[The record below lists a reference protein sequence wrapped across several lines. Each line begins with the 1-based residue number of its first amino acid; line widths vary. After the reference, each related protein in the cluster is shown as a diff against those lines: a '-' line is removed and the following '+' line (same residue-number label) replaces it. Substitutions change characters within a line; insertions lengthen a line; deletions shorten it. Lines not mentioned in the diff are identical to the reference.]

1 MTKMTARLAAS
12 ARDVSQSLFSLSFNM
27 AGLVAGALIASYF
40 DLISAIP
47 WALVIYPGILSI
59 RGAIGGLFSGRVSTA
74 LHIGTI
80 KPRFTENTRYAGVL
94 FHSITALTLISSVA
108 MGSVGSLFSLFVA
121 GATALD
127 ALRIMLA
134 VTATMGASIVFIS
147 PITFWVSV
155 VSYRRG
161 LNPDIVV
168 YPVISTVADI
178 VVTACYLA
186 TLGLVIRFPE
196 ASWWVLGLVDLV
208 FVAFVGRRLREDMK
222 EEDFVETIREF
233 LITLFF
239 VSLIVNVTG
248 SALSRITESIGRRPE
263 VYMIY
268 PALIDTV
275 GDVGSIVG
283 STATTKMA
291 LGLIP
296 SRLSSMRQHLGE
308 IRSAWAA
315 SVVMFGVYSVTS
327 SLIYGIGV
335 FRSLFLRLIATNLLV
350 IPIIVMVSY
359 AVAIETRRRGMDPD
373 NFIIPIETSLS
384 DGITTIAL
392 LLVISLGVG

>member
-1 MTKMTARLAAS
+1 MTKITARIAAS
-12 ARDVSQSLFSLSFNM
+12 TREVAQSLFSLSFNM
-27 AGLVAGALIASYF
+27 AGLVAGALIASSF
-40 DLISAIP
+40 DLISVVP

-80 KPRFTENTRYAGVL
+80 KPRFTENTRYTGVL
-94 FHSITALTLISSVA
+94 FHSITALTLISSIA
-108 MGSVGSLFSLFVA
+108 MGSVGSIFSMIVT

-161 LNPDIVV
+161 LDPDILV

-186 TLGLVIRFPE
+186 MLGLMIWFPE
-196 ASWWVLGLVDLV
+196 ASWWVLGFIDLV
-208 FVAFVGRRLREDMK
+208 FVAFVGRRFREDMK
-222 EEDFVETIREF
+222 EKDFVETIREF

-248 SALSRITESIGRRPE
+248 SALSRITENIGRSPE
-263 VYMIY
+263 LYLIY

-296 SRLSSMRQHLGE
+296 SRLSTIRQHMGE
-308 IRSAWAA
+308 ISSAWAA
-315 SVVMFGVYSVTS
+315 SIVMFVVYSTAS
-327 SLIYGIGV
+327 SLIYGLGV
-335 FRSLFLRLIATNLLV
+335 FWGLFLRLVATNLLV
-350 IPIIVMVSY
+350 IPVIVLVSY
-359 AVAIETRRRGMDPD
+359 AVAIETRKRGMDPD